1 VSRANSLLAAGHT
14 APYALTH
21 GYALAFWVLAGI
33 AFAGVL
39 LAALTA
45 PRGAGELVS
54 SGPVSDPGQLDS
66 VRLQVAS
73 VGEPGSVFDRNRS

>member
-1 VSRANSLLAAGHT
+1 
-14 APYALTH
+14 
-21 GYALAFWVLAGI
+21 LAFWVLAGI

-54 SGPVSDPGQLDS
+54 SGPV
-66 VRLQVAS
+66 A
-73 VGEPGSVFDRNRS
+73 